1 MSTKTQLGAILERA
15 SKYYINKHID
25 SYLEKLSKISEN
37 WKTWVKTQLS
47 IRYSKGIKNRSL
59 YPMLRTGALRN
70 SLSVR
75 RPKLKYVRQL
85 KSGRAQAN
93 ISIPVYFRPLKD
105 DYGERLNSSSR
116 FKNSSFYG
124 WKDRVEEELSRRI
137 QERLKGRL

>member
-1 MSTKTQLGAILERA
+1 
-15 SKYYINKHID
+15 
-25 SYLEKLSKISEN
+25 
-37 WKTWVKTQLS
+37 
-47 IRYSKGIKNRSL
+47 
-59 YPMLRTGALRN
+59 MLRTGALRN